1 MAGSAFAEGEIRATA
16 EKHFGRA
23 RARAGVA
30 RLGQTL
36 AVRTRAG
43 FNSKREIELPVSL
56 PLGGVGTLFGCV
68 GSRKSSGQR
77 WLDRSWSG
85 RRIFLWARRSASARE
100 RGQRRFCLLCDRR

>member
-1 MAGSAFAEGEIRATA
+1 MGGAAIAEGEIPSIY

-30 RLGQTL
+30 RFGEAL
-36 AVRTRAG
+36 AVRSCAR

-85 RRIFLWARRSASARE
+85 RRIFLRARRSAPAW
-100 RGQRRFCLLCDRR
+100 Q